1 MPLTISSTLQETNLR
16 TSFQYKSLRATIT
29 PGTVD
34 AVCFEVARVRVCDDG
49 PGAVVDRGGVGA
61 GCSDDFGVTDASFVE
76 ARCRQNG
83 GGKEQNPP

>member
-1 MPLTISSTLQETNLR
+1 MR
-16 TSFQYKSLRATIT
+16 VTIT

-49 PGAVVDRGGVGA
+49 PGAVVDRGGVGVEGVGA